1 MVGNYLKLAVA
12 MLAIAITAPQAI
24 ADDAKE
30 TGMTMINRAT
40 FKWEGK
46 INHDSWNKSQK
57 STVTFSRFPADMDEF
72 RQVRDFLAREPQGA
86 AALMVMAMELY
97 HRDKEMGLEAVK
109 MINTSSNYN
118 SVISRLRDIL
128 GNDESYA
135 RPYLPATIKNC
146 GLTDDLL
153 PAALPV
159 GATAKNAYS
168 PTEPYRVKVRVN
180 PVTQYQESELLD
192 GTVIYLQIDGA
203 GWDTNWRGIE
213 VVKPDGEE
221 YYLVSNCPALYTQCK
236 KIKGTYQ
243 GLK

>member
-1 MVGNYLKLAVA
+1 MIGNYLKLAVA

-30 TGMTMINRAT
+30 NGMTMINRAT

-135 RPYLPATIKNC
+135 RPYLPAA
-146 GLTDDLL
+146 LL
-153 PAALPV
+153 V
-159 GATAKNAYS
+159 GANAKNAYS

-192 GTVIYLQIDGA
+192 GTVIFLQIDGA